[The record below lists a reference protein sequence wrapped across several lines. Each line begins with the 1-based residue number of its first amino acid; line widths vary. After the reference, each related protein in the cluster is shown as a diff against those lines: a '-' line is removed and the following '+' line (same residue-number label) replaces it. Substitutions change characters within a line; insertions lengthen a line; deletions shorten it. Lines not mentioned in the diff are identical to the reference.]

1 VYAEHLR
8 DIISDALAVACR
20 IDAQRDVDVGGRR
33 GVALA
38 MRADV
43 LRLFKPHVVIRV
55 RADKLSRLPQS
66 IEHGEVDSRQEW
78 VVIVTQ
84 SVEEQG
90 VL

>member
-1 VYAEHLR
+1 
-8 DIISDALAVACR
+8 
-20 IDAQRDVDVGGRR
+20 
-33 GVALA
+33 
-38 MRADV
+38 V
-43 LRLFKPHVVIRV
+43 LRLFKSHVVIRV

-66 IEHGEVDSRQEW
+66 IEHFEVDSRQER

>member
-1 VYAEHLR
+1 MYAEHLR
-8 DIISDALAVACR
+8 VPISHALAVACR
-20 IDAQRDVDVGGRR
+20 IDAQRNVHVGGRVF
-33 GVALA
+33 GLA

-66 IEHGEVDSRQEW
+66 IEHGEFNSRQERF
-78 VVIVTQ
+78 VIVTQ
-84 SVEEQG
+84 NVEEQG